1 MPIKLVGTGAR
12 YPPPY
17 QLSGYLIVMHLPPP
31 QPPAEPSAATM
42 AVREDVWGRPIFRAP
57 ALTVFTS
64 PELLHPRGP
73 VFPVRRFRAN
83 AARKKK
89 N

>member
-1 MPIKLVGTGAR
+1 
-12 YPPPY
+12 
-17 QLSGYLIVMHLPPP
+17 
-31 QPPAEPSAATM
+31 M